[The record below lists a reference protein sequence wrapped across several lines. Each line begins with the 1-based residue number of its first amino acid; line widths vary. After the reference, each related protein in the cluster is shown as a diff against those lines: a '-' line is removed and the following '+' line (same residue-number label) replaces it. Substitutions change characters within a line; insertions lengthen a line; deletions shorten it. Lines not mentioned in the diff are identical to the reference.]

1 MVVYLVVIYCW
12 RKVKQEE
19 MRRPNILL
27 IYTDQLRW
35 DALGINGNPDVKTP
49 HLDKLA
55 RDGLNFTHHFVQ
67 HPLCMPSRVSFLS
80 GRYPSSL
87 GITRMGVPVP
97 ETLQILPYYLRSVGY
112 KTANIGKLHFLPH
125 ANRDHRVPHPA
136 YGFDHL
142 EISDEP
148 GVYEDAYRAWVR
160 RKDPQQLK
168 YLSVGLP
175 PATYQWYM
183 TMGINDLVEHPSPEP
198 RWDFEGATP
207 FPGDETFTHSSF
219 VAEQTLEYLRSQD
232 NKTPFL
238 CVASFY
244 SPHSPWVVPQRYL
257 DLYDPSIFTL
267 PAFPDDLQDKR
278 ADAHCRDEDLRSAR
292 YGYYAMISEVDH
304 YVGQILETLEQQNLL
319 DSTTIVFTAD
329 HGEWLGEHLKYGK
342 GYPGDD
348 AVSRVPLMIWQ
359 ASVEPKMVTEIVEAV
374 DVLPTILDL
383 AGLQIAPVLQGQS
396 LAPLLLNRPYTSKG
410 SALMEHH
417 GWKTLRTRAHR
428 YLVHADGREELWDV
442 EHDPQEYKNVAEDL
456 NYKDILAEHRR
467 LLLERLL
474 SIERPL
480 GRTWLY

>member
-1 MVVYLVVIYCW
+1 
-12 RKVKQEE
+12 

-35 DALGINGNPDVKTP
+35 DALGANDNPDVKTP
-49 HLDKLA
+49 HLDKVA
-55 RDGLNFTHHFVQ
+55 ADGLNFTHYFVQ

-97 ETLQILPYYLRSVGY
+97 ENLQILPHYLRSVGY

-142 EISDEP
+142 EIADEP
-148 GVYEDAYRAWVR
+148 GVYEDAYRSWVR

-168 YLSVGLP
+168 HLSVGLP
-175 PATYQWYM
+175 PATYQWYT

-198 RWDFEGATP
+198 RWDFEGATA
-207 FPGDETFTHSSF
+207 FPGDESFTHGAF
-219 VAEQTLEYLRSQD
+219 VAEQTLEYLNAQ
-232 NKTPFL
+232 NEKIPFL

-257 DLYDPSIFTL
+257 DLYDPTTFTL
-267 PAFPDDLQDKR
+267 PTFPDELQEQRTK
-278 ADAHCRDEDLRSAR
+278 ANCTDENLRSAR
-292 YGYYAMISEVDH
+292 HGYYAMISEVDF
-304 YVGQILETLEQQNLL
+304 YVSQILETLEQQNLL
-319 DSTTIVFTAD
+319 ESTIILFTAD
-329 HGEWLGEHLKYGK
+329 HGDWLGEHLRYGK

-348 AVSRVPLMIWQ
+348 AVSRVPLIMWQ
-359 ASVEPKMVTEIVEAV
+359 VGVKPQTVTDIVEAV
-374 DVLPTILDL
+374 DVLPTLLEL
-383 AGLQIAPVLQGQS
+383 AGLQIPPNLQGQS
-396 LAPLLLNRPYTSKG
+396 LAPLLSNQPYTSRG

-417 GWKTLRTRAHR
+417 GWKTLRTKQHR
-428 YLVHADGREELWDV
+428 YLVHVDGREELWDIDY
-442 EHDPQEYKNVAEDL
+442 DPQEYQNVAKDSR
-456 NYKDILAEHRR
+456 YKDVLAEHRR

-474 SIERPL
+474 SAERPL
-480 GRTWLY
+480 ERTWLY